1 MIDVLTARVRLWG
14 RGQGRRRGAGGAYRR
29 PCPVL
34 PSAHCGGKKR
44 ELERSRQCESG
55 QAPAASLISV
65 FAEVNLSVK
74 TRPGQPL
81 HPEAS
86 CSLLG
91 TDDGARRG
99 TLDAMSRRKL
109 GSRPQHLSAIQG
121 KPSGA
126 AMWGYFFSLSWS
138 AVIVYP
144 SGTHSLVSPV
154 ESSHGSDAH
163 RR

>member
-1 MIDVLTARVRLWG
+1 MLTARVRLWG
-14 RGQGRRRGAGGAYRR
+14 RGQGRKRGAGGAYRR

-91 TDDGARRG
+91 GPTTVPDAERSTRCPGANLEADRS
-99 TLDAMSRRKL
+99 TWVQFKVSRAEPRCE
-109 GSRPQHLSAIQG
+109 GI
-121 KPSGA
+121 
-126 AMWGYFFSLSWS
+126 FFHCPGS

-144 SGTHSLVSPV
+144 SGTHSLVSPA